1 MAIAIFVQF
10 FFKDVPPGSAELYI
24 IRDARGTRRLRR
36 RGSGFGAPKSYTRVI
51 RFHDRVDNPGG
62 FPMNKG
68 ELIEAVAQNTG
79 ESKATAEK
87 MVNETLDVIV
97 AGVVGTGKV
106 SITGFGTFEAR
117 DRAARTARNPQTGAE
132 IQVKATRVPAFKAGK
147 AFKDAVKPG

>member
-1 MAIAIFVQF
+1 
-10 FFKDVPPGSAELYI
+10 
-24 IRDARGTRRLRR
+24 
-36 RGSGFGAPKSYTRVI
+36 
-51 RFHDRVDNPGG
+51 
-62 FPMNKG
+62 MNKG